1 MSVLLFH
8 IEGCFSSSVCSVWW
22 ENGCQGSYSQR
33 STGVSFADVLLHFL
47 KIFLQFLQTKSDSA
61 VGERLLELPILS
73 INVVA

>member
-1 MSVLLFH
+1 MKDVLVPQSVQSGGQMVAKEA
-8 IEGCFSSSVCSVWW
+8 IVKDP
-22 ENGCQGSYSQR
+22 QA
-33 STGVSFADVLLHFL
+33 FADVLLHFL

>member
-8 IEGCFSSSVCSVWW
+8 IEGCFSSSVCSAWW
-22 ENGCQGSYSQR
+22 TNGCQGSYRQG

-61 VGERLLELPILS
+61 VGGRLLELPILS